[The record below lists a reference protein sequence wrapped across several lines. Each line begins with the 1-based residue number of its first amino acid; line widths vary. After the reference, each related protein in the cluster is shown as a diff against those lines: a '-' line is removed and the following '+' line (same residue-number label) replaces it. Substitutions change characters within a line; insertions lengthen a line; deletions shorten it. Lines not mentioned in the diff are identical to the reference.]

1 MNPGLFYAAFSMGK
15 VKRPIE
21 PLANSTAAYKQDLL
35 FVKIGVGKKTSSHFY
50 LTYMRVL
57 DKENSLPSDL
67 KNDSLN
73 LYPKANHILGTEL
86 KLSFFKN
93 KFILEGEAAVSLFTR
108 DSRSPGLE
116 WENSQV
122 PSWLNN
128 YFKPNASTSADF
140 SYIAKIG
147 LKLRTTMISGGIKM
161 IGAGYNT
168 LGNPNLINDRM
179 TYDGRID
186 QTFAKNQVNF
196 SVFYRQSRD
205 NLVHWKAGTTTTVS
219 YGITAGLRLR
229 KAPYFMVS
237 YMPNFQKTN
246 NDSLNLENSIYMV
259 TASTGYFY
267 KIGKVN
273 LNTGFNFCRQYSR
286 IIRDTSTDLSLTNS
300 YTFNQDLNFAI
311 PLSFTIGANYSQSTF
326 SKKNQDI
333 LSLTL
338 SGNYRAFKDKW
349 ENSLGVM

>member
-1 MNPGLFYAAFSMGK
+1 M
-15 VKRPIE
+15 
-21 PLANSTAAYKQDLL
+21 
-35 FVKIGVGKKTSSHFY
+35 
-50 LTYMRVL
+50 
-57 DKENSLPSDL
+57 
-67 KNDSLN
+67 
-73 LYPKANHILGTEL
+73 EL
-86 KLSFFKN
+86 KGNYLSLKTN
-93 KFILEGEAAVSLFTR
+93 
-108 DSRSPGLE
+108 SPWKARRQFLCLPEIPGVPD
-116 WENSQV
+116 WNGKTSQV
-122 PSWLNN
+122 PSWLTS
-128 YFKPNASTSADF
+128 YIKPNASTSVDF
-140 SYIAKIG
+140 SYMAKMG
-147 LKLRTTMISGGIKM
+147 LKLRTTTISGGIKM

-186 QTFAKNQVNF
+186 QTFAKNQVTF
-196 SVFYRQSRD
+196 SVFYRQSND

-246 NDSLNLENSIYMV
+246 NDSLKLNNSIYMV

-273 LNTGFNFCRQYSR
+273 MNTGFNYSRQYSR
-286 IIRDTSTDLSLTNS
+286 IIRDTATDLSTTNS
-300 YTFNQDLNFAI
+300 YALNQDMNFKI
-311 PLSFTIGANYSQSTF
+311 PLSFTIGANYSQSF
-326 SKKNQDI
+326 LSKENQDI

-349 ENSLGVM
+349 ENSLGVRYSDQSHKQTKLGYFLNSIVRISKIADIGIQIEKNTFRNDPQCTKNYDEFIAKFTFGIRW